1 MKHAH
6 VTVENYDVQGRAI
19 LSGVDFLVKEGDRI
33 ALVGGNGVGKTT
45 LLRIMVGE
53 ITDYTGQVEN
63 LTGMTFG
70 YLSQVHFD
78 DGGKSVREE
87 LLDAFPGVREMRQKV
102 DAMEASLATDPEL
115 FDADAYAHALEELK
129 AKGGYE
135 TLSRIDRV
143 ATGLSI
149 TELLDR
155 NITEVSGGQRTK
167 IALAKTLLIQPD
179 FLLLDEPTNFID
191 LAGMQWL
198 EGYLNDRWKGGF
210 LVVSHDREFLD
221 KTCTKTWDLLPA
233 RPLDPYDGNYTDYVR
248 QKVARRANLE
258 GDFERQQ
265 DFIAKEQA
273 LINRFRAGSR
283 ASAMQSRLKALD
295 KIERLELPPL
305 AAPPKFKFEMAA
317 ASHEK
322 VVELRECFIGRTEP
336 LFYVKDAELKKK
348 DRIGIMGENG
358 AGKSTLLKT
367 ILGKIPVL
375 DGDLKLGKGVEV
387 GYYSQLHEELDKTK
401 TVRQNMWDHGFTLP
415 DMRLSGL
422 LGHYGFK
429 HVHLDVEV
437 GKLSGGQQSKLLFA
451 IIGQKRANLLVL
463 DEPTNHLDYEAR
475 EALEEALEE
484 YPGTILFISHD
495 RYFINKVAN
504 KLWVVRDGNLFV
516 SYGNY
521 DDYVFKII
529 KGLSFDTE
537 IFQEAQELDLALVE
551 KLGEREARRMRD
563 KFLRRRK

>member
-6 VTVENYDVQGRAI
+6 LTVDNFDVQGRVI
-19 LSGVDFLVKEGDRI
+19 LSGIECLLKEGDRI

-45 LLRIMVGE
+45 LLRILVGE
-53 ITDYTGQVEN
+53 ITDYAGQVEN

-87 LLDAFPGVREMRQKV
+87 LMDAFPGIKEMRAKV
-102 DAMEASLATDPEL
+102 DAMEASLAVDPDL
-115 FDADAYAHALEELK
+115 FDADAYAQALEELK
-129 AKGGYE
+129 SKGGYE

-149 TELLDR
+149 SDLLDR
-155 NITEVSGGQRTK
+155 NIKEVSGGQRTK

-198 EGYLNDRWKGGF
+198 EGYLNERWKGGF

-221 KTCTKTWDLLPA
+221 KTCNKVWDLLPA
-233 RPLDPYDGNYTDYVR
+233 RPLDMYDGNYTDYVK
-248 QKVARRANLE
+248 QKVDRRANLE
-258 GDFERQQ
+258 GHFERQQ
-265 DFIAKEQA
+265 DHIAKETA

-283 ASAMQSRLKALD
+283 ASAMQSRLKALE
-295 KIERLELPPL
+295 KIDRIDLPPL
-305 AAPPKFKFEMAA
+305 PEPPRFKFEMSAP
-317 ASHEK
+317 SHEK
-322 VVELRECFIGRTEP
+322 VLEIKECFVGRADP
-336 LFYVKDAELKKK
+336 LFFVKGADLMKK

-367 ILGKIPVL
+367 ILGKVPVL
-375 DGDLKLGKGVEV
+375 DGTLKLGKGVEV

-401 TVRQNMWDHGFTLP
+401 TVRQNCWDHGYTLP

-429 HVHLDVEV
+429 HAHLDVEV

-475 EALEEALEE
+475 EALEAAIAD
-484 YPGTILFISHD
+484 YPGTVLFISHD
-495 RYFINKVAN
+495 RYFINKIAN

-529 KGLSFDTE
+529 KGLSFDME
-537 IFQEAQELDLALVE
+537 IFQEAQQLDLVMVE

-563 KFLRRRK
+563 KFLRRQK